1 MKNYKRDKEAGD
13 KTTNKRLKIEM
24 VELAYEDFK
33 TAITIYMIWY
43 LKEKCVWEMDSIKRR
58 LELKRDKE

>member
-24 VELAYEDFK
+24 MELAYEDFK
-33 TAITIYMIWY
+33 TANTIYMIWY
-43 LKEKCVWEMDSIKRR
+43 LKENVYEKWIV
-58 LELKRDKE
+58 